1 MIAALLYSTKVCEGP
16 RVCRRDFKTARIKG
30 ATKEDIIAIGST
42 VMRGSGELPIENEGE
57 FVQVLH
63 KQASGNPVTVEL
75 M

>member
-30 ATKEDIIAIGST
+30 AGEGDIIAIGA
-42 VMRGSGELPIENEGE
+42 VHIAGSGELPIENEGK
-57 FVQVLH
+57 FIRVVH